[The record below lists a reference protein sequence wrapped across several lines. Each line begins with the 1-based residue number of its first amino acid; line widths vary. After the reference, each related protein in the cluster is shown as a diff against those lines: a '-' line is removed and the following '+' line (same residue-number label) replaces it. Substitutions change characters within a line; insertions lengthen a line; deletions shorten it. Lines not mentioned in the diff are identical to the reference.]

1 MSHNQPFKALHDYRY
16 ECYRA
21 VVSVVGSLRVLG
33 NRNDGGQ
40 LDVGIT
46 DWDKESLKMTMEM
59 PMSEC

>member
-1 MSHNQPFKALHDYRY
+1 VA
-16 ECYRA
+16 
-21 VVSVVGSLRVLG
+21 GGLRVLG

-59 PMSEC
+59 PVSES